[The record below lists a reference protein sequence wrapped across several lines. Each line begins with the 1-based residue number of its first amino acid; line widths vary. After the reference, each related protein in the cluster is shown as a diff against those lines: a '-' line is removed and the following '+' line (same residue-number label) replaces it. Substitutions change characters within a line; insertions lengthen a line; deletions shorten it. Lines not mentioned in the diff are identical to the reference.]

1 MVAKINKQLI
11 TLSLAT
17 LALTGCSSVDDE
29 QLMANEQSAPQ
40 QLNVIDITTVSG
52 DHDSTMHYQ
61 SMGGEEEDNF
71 GAPGQPPLYS
81 SIQGAYKG
89 RPLTKHV
96 GDYVQNLTQDLVS
109 NMDYVTQKTPIG
121 VTHFALLD
129 SDLQQT
135 NLLGRQMAESFMH
148 EFHKFRIPVIDFKTT
163 EYIRVT
169 DHGDF
174 VLSRDYLELSN
185 AAAIQ
190 YVLTGTLAKHQG
202 GYMVNARLIGMQ
214 SRATVASAQTLIPF
228 YVVDAIIPSDLD
240 SMNGMQDGV
249 RLSQGE

>member
-1 MVAKINKQLI
+1 MNQKFARYLLCAGV
-11 TLSLAT
+11 AT
-17 LALTGCSSVDDE
+17 LAACTTYDGE
-29 QLMANEQSAPQ
+29 QAESLSAKP
-40 QLNVIDITTVSG
+40 QLNVIDITTV
-52 DHDSTMHYQ
+52 DSDGGMHYSKPNYDQ
-61 SMGGEEEDNF
+61 EDNF

-81 SIQGAYKG
+81 SVQGAYKG

-169 DHGDF
+169 DQGDF
-174 VLSRDYLELSN
+174 VLTRDYLELDN

-190 YVLTGTLAKHQG
+190 YVLTGTMAKHQG
-202 GYMVNARLIGMQ
+202 GYFINARLIGMQ
-214 SRATVASAQTLIPF
+214 SRAVVASAQTLIPF

-240 SMNGMQDGV
+240 SMSTMQDGIK
-249 RLSQGE
+249 LSQGE